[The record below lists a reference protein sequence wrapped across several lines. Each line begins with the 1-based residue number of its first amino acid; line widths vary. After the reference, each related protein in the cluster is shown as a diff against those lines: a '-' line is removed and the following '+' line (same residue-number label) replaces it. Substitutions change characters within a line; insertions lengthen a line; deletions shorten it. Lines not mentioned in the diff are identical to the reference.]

1 MKIVYVEPGNKYAII
16 KDEDVLWSRIF
27 GKMEYYN
34 VCKWDTNPE
43 KHKFAS
49 YGNWVTIQQ
58 EETLRDAFR
67 FFRNMSIITPKEFI
81 KQCGLFG
88 V

>member
-16 KDEDVLWSRIF
+16 KNKDMF
-27 GKMEYYN
+27 GEVEYFC
-34 VCKWDTNPE
+34 VCKWDENPK
-43 KHKFAS
+43 KHKL
-49 YGNWVTIQQ
+49 GNYNNWAILQF
-58 EETLRDAFR
+58 EDNLRDAFR

-81 KQCGLFG
+81 RQCELFG